1 MNLKELIKEQKLFDK
16 LTKTGENGNQ
26 KEKIN
31 NAVWELIQKNIPE
44 EYQGKVE
51 FAEQA
56 VFNTVYEPDSTRLQ
70 LLKHALKI
78 KNNEDYSQEFYE
90 QISDFLDSMR
100 CDLWARTNVETF
112 INCVEMRREETLE
125 IGEDICEEAT
135 NGACRYAENAIFDT
149 LSNLADIAED
159 LGIEEDEEK

>member
-44 EYQGKVE
+44 EYQEKVE

-56 VFNTVYEPDSTRLQ
+56 VFNTVYEPDLTRIQ

-112 INCVEMRREETLE
+112 INCVERWREETLE

-159 LGIEEDEEK
+159 LGINEGE